1 MLAAMARGA
10 RTQYANRVNLV
21 TVPAGQWT
29 VPAGVTSVNVYGYT
43 RGGQPPATGASVG
56 KSGGGGGA
64 AILNVPLTVTP
75 ADILQ
80 VSVTGTV
87 TQQIVVQNGFGVT
100 LFQLSSGSDTSGGS
114 VTWYQ
119 GGTVAATGGAYVA
132 TAGTNGGDGQRVA
145 CLTGWLLSGGGGGT
159 GGTLFPVQ
167 QGGRGG
173 NSGTFAGIQDATVAG
188 GAGGG
193 FFPGQWYRDNVT
205 LTPSGLQTSEVWV
218 EW

>member
-56 KSGGGGGA
+56 TAGGGGGA

-75 ADILQ
+75 GGLIT
-80 VSVTGTV
+80 VSVSGFNP
-87 TQQIVVQNGFGVT
+87 QQIVVKDNGIVT
-100 LFQLSSGSDTSGGS
+100 LFELSGGSDTSGGS

-119 GGTVAATGGAYVA
+119 GGTVTATGGAYTA
-132 TAGTNGGDGQRVA
+132 TAGTNGGNGEKVA
-145 CLTGWLLSGGGGGT
+145 CRGGWLLSGGGGGA

-173 NSGTFAGIQDATVAG
+173 SSGDFPGIQDPTVAG

-193 FFPGQWYRDNVT
+193 FFPGQYYRNNAT
-205 LTPSGLQTSEVWV
+205 LTNAVQTSEVWV